1 MIRFYFSI
9 LLFLFVN
16 LNLFAQIEEPKVLD
30 SISISNSLNDNL
42 ELVDHDSILPAGV
55 AVLYKMDTVFVIR
68 TAYNGV
74 GKEERA
80 DNISKRILE
89 ISKGYNELSDTIYT
103 HMADD
108 YAAVLMNKELVFV
121 VTIGDAEASKLPLKE
136 LVKRNKESFEALLM
150 KHKYHLSSKEWMRRI
165 GFTAVAL
172 VGLILILWGIAWAF
186 RFLIKRLSKFDK
198 KLLKRRNNLFKYFI
212 PKNTKNIFVFIAT
225 GARVI
230 IIVFFLLMYLPF
242 LFSFLP
248 WTQGIVNIFYGYIAT
263 PVKFVVHGLI
273 NFIPD
278 LFFIFIILFIA
289 RYFVRVLRDMAE
301 DIETEKLVLKSF
313 PKDWAQ
319 PTVKLFSIIIYAFA
333 VIMVFPHLPGSDS
346 PAFKGVSLFL
356 GVLFSLGSTSAIANI
371 VAGIVITYMRPFQ
384 IGDRVKIM
392 DTVGDVVDKTLLV
405 TKIKTMK
412 NEDVTIPNALIINNH
427 LVNYTANA
435 KEEGLILHTSITLG
449 YDVDYD
455 LVEKLLLRAAKQ
467 AMLIQRDP
475 KPFVLQKSL
484 DDNYV
489 SYELNVYTKQAG
501 KMALIYS
508 DLNRK
513 ILDVFN
519 EVGVEIL
526 SPKYVASRDGNM
538 STVPSQKGVDLR
550 TPVEKAIDHVTG
562 KNQKVK
568 TSSAKASE
576 DEKEK
581 VKDKDKEKDTSSAKA
596 SEDEKEKDKEKEKDT
611 SSAKATEVK
620 KEDAETAPKKT
631 VPKKK
636 TTTAKKAE
644 K

>member
-1 MIRFYFSI
+1 MTRYYLPFIF
-9 LLFLFVN
+9 LLFISF
-16 LNLFAQIEEPKVLD
+16 NLFGQEEGSNVLD
-30 SISISNSLNDNL
+30 SISISNSIGENL
-42 ELVDHDSILPAGV
+42 ELIDQDSILPPGV
-55 AVLYKMDTVFVIR
+55 PVIYKNDTVYLIR
-68 TAYNGV
+68 ADYNGAS
-74 GKEERA
+74 KKERA
-80 DNISKRILE
+80 TNVSERIIQISKDF
-89 ISKGYNELSDTIYT
+89 NELTDTIYI
-103 HMADD
+103 HMAEEF
-108 YAAVLMNKELVFV
+108 AVVLLNQKMVFV
-121 VTIGDAEASKLPLKE
+121 VTKEDAKTVNIPLKE
-136 LVKRNKESFEALLM
+136 LANRYKESYESLLL
-150 KHKYHLSSKEWMRRI
+150 KHKYHLSSEEWMKRI

-172 VGLILILWGIAWAF
+172 VGLFLILFGIRLFF
-186 RFLIKRLSKFDK
+186 RVLIKRLSKFDR

-212 PKNTKNIFVFIAT
+212 PKNTKNIFVFIASGT
-225 GARVI
+225 RVI

-248 WTQGIVNIFYGYIAT
+248 WTQGIVDIFYGYIAT
-263 PVKFVVHGLI
+263 PVKFLAHGLI

-301 DIETEKLVLKSF
+301 DIETEKLVLKGF

-319 PTVKLFSIIIYAFA
+319 PTVKLFSIIVYAFA
-333 VIMVFPHLPGSDS
+333 VVMVFPHLPGSDS

-392 DTVGDVVDKTLLV
+392 ETVGDVVDKTLLV

-427 LVNYTANA
+427 LINYTANA
-435 KEEGLILHTSITLG
+435 KEEGLILHTSITIG
-449 YDVDYD
+449 YDVEYEN
-455 LVEKLLLRAAKQ
+455 VEKLLIKAAKQ

-484 DDNYV
+484 EDNYV

-519 EVGVEIL
+519 EAGVEIL

-550 TPVEKAIDHVTG
+550 SPVEKVIDHVTG

-568 TSSAKASE
+568 VVKESISAKASE
-576 DEKEK
+576 VENEKESK
-581 VKDKDKEKDTSSAKA
+581 KEETKANLKTTTKKA
-596 SEDEKEKDKEKEKDT
+596 S
-611 SSAKATEVK
+611 
-620 KEDAETAPKKT
+620 PKKT
-631 VPKKK
+631 A
-636 TTTAKKAE
+636 TAKKSE

>member
-1 MIRFYFSI
+1 MIRYFLPFI
-9 LLFLFVN
+9 FLLFFSVSLS
-16 LNLFAQIEEPKVLD
+16 AQIEKPKGLD
-30 SISISNSLNDNL
+30 SLSAS
-42 ELVDHDSILPAGV
+42 DSINENIELIDKGSILEADAPVMFKG
-55 AVLYKMDTVFVIR
+55 DTVFVIR
-68 TAYNGV
+68 AAFNEMT
-74 GKEERA
+74 KKERA
-80 DNISKRILE
+80 KKISDNIAD
-89 ISKGYNELSDTIYT
+89 ISKKYNELRDSIYVHLSDGF
-103 HMADD
+103 
-108 YAAVLMNKELVFV
+108 AAVMLNHIPAFI
-121 VTIGDAEASKLPLKE
+121 VTSKDADIVNISLKKYAEQCSK
-136 LVKRNKESFEALLM
+136 SYQALLL
-150 KHKYHLSSKEWMRRI
+150 KHKYQLSSKEWMKRI
-165 GFTAVAL
+165 GYTAAAL
-172 VGLILILWGIAWAF
+172 VGLFLILYGIRLFF
-186 RFLIKRLSKFDK
+186 RILIKRLSKFDR
-198 KLLKRRNNLFKYFI
+198 KLLKRKNNLFKYFI

-225 GARVI
+225 GSRVI

-248 WTQGIVNIFYGYIAT
+248 WTQGIVDIFYGYVAT
-263 PVKFVVHGLI
+263 PVRFVVHGLI

-301 DIETEKLVLKSF
+301 DIETEKLVLKGF
-313 PKDWAQ
+313 PKDWAK

-392 DTVGDVVDKTLLV
+392 DTVGDVMDKTLLV
-405 TKIKTMK
+405 TKLKTLK

-455 LVEKLLLRAAKQ
+455 LVEKLLLRASKQ

-484 DDNYV
+484 EDNYV
-489 SYELNVYTKQAG
+489 SYELNVYTKQAA

-519 EVGVEIL
+519 EAGVEIL
-526 SPKYVASRDGNM
+526 SPKYVASRDGNR
-538 STVPSQKGVDLR
+538 STAPSQKGVDLR
-550 TPVEKAIDHVTG
+550 SPVEKAIAHVTG

-568 TSSAKASE
+568 VETPSTKASE
-576 DEKEK
+576 VEQ
-581 VKDKDKEKDTSSAKA
+581 
-596 SEDEKEKDKEKEKDT
+596 
-611 SSAKATEVK
+611 EVTK
-620 KEDAETAPKKT
+620 TVTKKT
-631 VPKKK
+631 APKKK
-636 TTTAKKAE
+636 TTTTKK
-644 K
+644 

>member
-1 MIRFYFSI
+1 MTRYYLPFIF
-9 LLFLFVN
+9 LLFISF
-16 LNLFAQIEEPKVLD
+16 NLFGQEEGSNVLD
-30 SISISNSLNDNL
+30 SISISNSIGENL
-42 ELVDHDSILPAGV
+42 ELIDQDSILPPGV
-55 AVLYKMDTVFVIR
+55 PVIYKNDTVYLIR
-68 TAYNGV
+68 ADYNGAS
-74 GKEERA
+74 KKERA
-80 DNISKRILE
+80 TNVSERIIQISKDF
-89 ISKGYNELSDTIYT
+89 NELTDTIYI
-103 HMADD
+103 HMAEEF
-108 YAAVLMNKELVFV
+108 AVVLLNQKMVFV
-121 VTIGDAEASKLPLKE
+121 VTKEDAKTVNIPLKE
-136 LVKRNKESFEALLM
+136 LANRYKESYESLLL
-150 KHKYHLSSKEWMRRI
+150 KHKYHLSSEEWMKRI

-172 VGLILILWGIAWAF
+172 VGLFLILFGIRLFF
-186 RFLIKRLSKFDK
+186 RVLIKRLSKFDR

-212 PKNTKNIFVFIAT
+212 PKNTKNIFVFIASGT
-225 GARVI
+225 RVI

-248 WTQGIVNIFYGYIAT
+248 WTQGIVDIFYGYIAT
-263 PVKFVVHGLI
+263 PVKFLAHGLI

-301 DIETEKLVLKSF
+301 DIETEKLVLKGF

-319 PTVKLFSIIIYAFA
+319 PTVKLFSIIVYAFA
-333 VIMVFPHLPGSDS
+333 VVMVFPHLPGSDS

-392 DTVGDVVDKTLLV
+392 ETVGDVVDKTLLV

-427 LVNYTANA
+427 LINYTANA
-435 KEEGLILHTSITLG
+435 KEEGLILHTSITIG
-449 YDVDYD
+449 YDVEYEN
-455 LVEKLLLRAAKQ
+455 VEKLLIKAAKQ

-484 DDNYV
+484 EDNYV

-519 EVGVEIL
+519 EAGVEIL

-550 TPVEKAIDHVTG
+550 SPVEKVIDHVTG

-568 TSSAKASE
+568 VVKESISAKASE
-576 DEKEK
+576 VENEKESK
-581 VKDKDKEKDTSSAKA
+581 KEETKANPKTTTKKA
-596 SEDEKEKDKEKEKDT
+596 S
-611 SSAKATEVK
+611 
-620 KEDAETAPKKT
+620 PKKT
-631 VPKKK
+631 A
-636 TTTAKKAE
+636 TAKKSE